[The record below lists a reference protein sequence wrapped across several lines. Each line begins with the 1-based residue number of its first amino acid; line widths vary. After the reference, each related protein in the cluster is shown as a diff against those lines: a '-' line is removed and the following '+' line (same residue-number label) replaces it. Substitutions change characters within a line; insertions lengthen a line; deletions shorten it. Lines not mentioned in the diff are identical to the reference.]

1 MDQLSNFF
9 NIIWSVILSF
19 ELTDLIDILMIS
31 YIIYKMIQILR
42 ETRAVQLIKGLL
54 LLFIFASIAK
64 FLNLKTLAAVTSNIL
79 LWGPLAIV
87 ILFQN
92 ELRRVLEHVGRVKM
106 GGRFRNFLF
115 SEHSSNKT
123 KFDRIIYKIAN
134 VCEDMSKSKTGA
146 IIIFERKTKLADIIE
161 TGVEL
166 NADISEELFLNLFF
180 KNSPLHDGAVVVRD
194 SKIIAAG
201 CFLPKPSKEEYI
213 SRGLG
218 SRHRAA
224 IGMSEIS
231 DAIVLVVSEET
242 GSISVAEDG
251 VLKRDLSRIDVISYL
266 KDGLV

>member
-180 KNSPLHDGAVVVRD
+180 KNSPLHD
-194 SKIIAAG
+194 
-201 CFLPKPSKEEYI
+201 
-213 SRGLG
+213 RGLG

>member
-123 KFDRIIYKIAN
+123 KFDRI
-134 VCEDMSKSKTGA
+134 ST
-146 IIIFERKTKLADIIE
+146 
-161 TGVEL
+161 
-166 NADISEELFLNLFF
+166 
-180 KNSPLHDGAVVVRD
+180 
-194 SKIIAAG
+194 
-201 CFLPKPSKEEYI
+201 
-213 SRGLG
+213 
-218 SRHRAA
+218 
-224 IGMSEIS
+224 
-231 DAIVLVVSEET
+231 
-242 GSISVAEDG
+242 
-251 VLKRDLSRIDVISYL
+251 
-266 KDGLV
+266 